1 MTALLYNIIKKP
13 YIQDLL
19 YIYIYYYILCIISYN
34 KHYFNVFSIIF
45 IHKLQRI

>member
-1 MTALLYNIIKKP
+1 MTALLHIIKKP

-19 YIYIYYYILCIISYN
+19 YIYYYILYIISYN
-34 KHYFNVFSIIF
+34 KHFLNVFSIIF